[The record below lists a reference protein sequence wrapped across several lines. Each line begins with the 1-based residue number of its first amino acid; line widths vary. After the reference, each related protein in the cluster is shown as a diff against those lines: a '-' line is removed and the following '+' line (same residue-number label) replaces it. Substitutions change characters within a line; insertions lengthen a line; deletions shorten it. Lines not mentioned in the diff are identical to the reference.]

1 MIVGC
6 DCTRRRGVR
15 PLRDAL
21 WPRKGA
27 RRRSPGEHAPV
38 EVAAKEVIAAD
49 EWQANGMR
57 EDGWQRIP
65 QSAPIA
71 QGIEQRFPKPCV
83 AGSNPAG
90 GAEYF
95 S

>member
-1 MIVGC
+1 MTAHAGEAF
-6 DCTRRRGVR
+6 G
-15 PLRDAL
+15 
-21 WPRKGA
+21 
-27 RRRSPGEHAPV
+27 SPGRSRPRRALGGNRPGEQAPV

-83 AGSNPAG
+83 VGSNPAG
-90 GAEYF
+90 GADVM
-95 S
+95 SRDTV

>member
-1 MIVGC
+1 MIVGR
-6 DCTRRRGVR
+6 DRTRRRGVR
-15 PLRDAL
+15 LSRTRSAPEAL
-21 WPRKGA
+21 GGNR
-27 RRRSPGEHAPV
+27 PGEQAPV